1 MAVDLVGPFP
11 ESDSGNSYIMVV
23 ADYFSRWMEAF
34 PIPNQE
40 ASTVAEKL
48 VDEIF
53 LRFSAP
59 EQLHS
64 DQGRQFKS
72 QLMAEVCK
80 LLQIHKTRTT
90 PYHPQSDGLVE
101 RFNRTMLAMLS
112 TCAKGNPLD
121 WERHVR
127 KVCMAYNTSVQA
139 STGYTPF
146 FLMFGRQARI
156 PVDVMYAVPNST
168 PQSPNEYAAT
178 LGKQMGQ
185 AFTLARKHSLT
196 KHERQKEIYDK
207 KVHGKPY
214 QKGDHVWLHSPMGKR
229 EPSKKL
235 YHPWSGPY
243 RVVKKLSEANYR
255 IEQLQGRR
263 NRKIVHFDRL
273 KPCPK
278 NLRLNQE
285 HHNDLEAPEPNRPC
299 NPELPVYPPFGQNLQ
314 IVVDDDDDIGMTLE
328 DHAVETAITS
338 PALSTQSRYPRREHR
353 APSRYSDYVSIS
365 CVEDE
370 TSP

>member
-64 DQGRQFKS
+64 DQGRQFES

-90 PYHPQSDGLVE
+90 PYHPQSDDLVE

-112 TCAKGNPLD
+112 TCAKDNPLD

-146 FLMFGRQARI
+146 FLTVCLVVR
-156 PVDVMYAVPNST
+156 
-168 PQSPNEYAAT
+168 
-178 LGKQMGQ
+178 
-185 AFTLARKHSLT
+185 
-196 KHERQKEIYDK
+196 
-207 KVHGKPY
+207 
-214 QKGDHVWLHSPMGKR
+214 HVSQWM
-229 EPSKKL
+229 
-235 YHPWSGPY
+235 
-243 RVVKKLSEANYR
+243 
-255 IEQLQGRR
+255 
-263 NRKIVHFDRL
+263 
-273 KPCPK
+273 
-278 NLRLNQE
+278 
-285 HHNDLEAPEPNRPC
+285 
-299 NPELPVYPPFGQNLQ
+299 
-314 IVVDDDDDIGMTLE
+314 
-328 DHAVETAITS
+328 
-338 PALSTQSRYPRREHR
+338 
-353 APSRYSDYVSIS
+353 
-365 CVEDE
+365 
-370 TSP
+370 